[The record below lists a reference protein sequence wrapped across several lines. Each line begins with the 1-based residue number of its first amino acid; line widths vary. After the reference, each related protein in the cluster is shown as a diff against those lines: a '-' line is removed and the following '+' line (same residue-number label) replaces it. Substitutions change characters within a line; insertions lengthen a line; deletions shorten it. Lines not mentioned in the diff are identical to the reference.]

1 MTATHNLPE
10 IHVQFRVPSGQFVQ
24 QCLCEDGFPG
34 PGVAH
39 DQSIA
44 FNAHQHIDNGGIPH
58 GVNGGDDD
66 FVKRHRGR
74 GLLREGERHLRE
86 KHRKIAIL
94 VYVYIHFHEITTPFA
109 FVFTKIYTTAKKRLC
124 NIVKI
129 AI

>member
-86 KHRKIAIL
+86 KHRRIASVSTFTSMKSQPHSLLFSQKSTPLQKKDCAIL
-94 VYVYIHFHEITTPFA
+94 
-109 FVFTKIYTTAKKRLC
+109 
-124 NIVKI
+124 
-129 AI
+129 

>member
-74 GLLREGERHLRE
+74 GLLRERHQR
-86 KHRKIAIL
+86 IASVSTFTCMKSQPHSL
-94 VYVYIHFHEITTPFA
+94 LFSQKSTPLQ
-109 FVFTKIYTTAKKRLC
+109 KK
-124 NIVKI
+124 
-129 AI
+129 

>member
-74 GLLREGERHLRE
+74 GLLREGETFERE
-86 KHRKIAIL
+86 TSKDCHISIVTFTSMKSQPHSL
-94 VYVYIHFHEITTPFA
+94 LFSQKSTPLQ
-109 FVFTKIYTTAKKRLC
+109 KKRLR
-124 NIVKI
+124 NIVKR

>member
-86 KHRKIAIL
+86 KHRRIASVSTFTSMKSQPHSLLFSQKSTPLQKKYCAIL
-94 VYVYIHFHEITTPFA
+94 
-109 FVFTKIYTTAKKRLC
+109 
-124 NIVKI
+124 
-129 AI
+129 